1 MIHSSSVALALLAV
15 AAAAEEAARG
25 CIWDQTGCAQGCDS
39 ELMQSRCQLLS
50 HDQDA
55 CSGDEG
61 KLNRCVWSRGASEL
75 EEDDA
80 DADQLDALS
89 CIWDM
94 TGCNKGCNVDAM
106 IGRCKLYEHDKAACQ
121 GDDGQQARCQ
131 WGKYVDRNREKLDE
145 LRMANQAMDEEAE
158 QEQLVELDE
167 DEETLEEDDEEEAEE
182 VENVLEE
189 DDEEEEA
196 EQEEEEE
203 VLEEEEDD
211 EEEAEVLEEEE
222 DDEEEAEEDEDVF
235 EEDDEEEVAEDEVLD
250 ETFDGDEMSMDD
262 EPVIENPDCVWDE
275 TGCDELSAKL
285 TGQFCAQVMASRCG
299 ALSAMECSSSIGAF
313 KRCMRKQR
321 NQRQN
326 EALLSLNV
334 HVFDSEVSAVDTV
347 LVLAGLLT
355 LLVVAQQSFKCYKQR
370 ATKKLVTREPQ
381 YGTVQLINSHAE
393 EAYRV

>member
-1 MIHSSSVALALLAV
+1 MIHSSSLALALFAV
-15 AAAAEEAARG
+15 AAAAEEVARG

-158 QEQLVELDE
+158 QEQLVEIDE
-167 DEETLEEDDEEEAEE
+167 D
-182 VENVLEE
+182 
-189 DDEEEEA
+189 
-196 EQEEEEE
+196 EEEE
-203 VLEEEEDD
+203 VLEEE
-211 EEEAEVLEEEE
+211 VEE
-222 DDEEEAEEDEDVF
+222 DDEEEAEEDEDVL

>member
-1 MIHSSSVALALLAV
+1 MNHSSSLALALFAV
-15 AAAAEEAARG
+15 APASEEVARG

-80 DADQLDALS
+80 NAEQLDALS

-106 IGRCKLYEHDKAACQ
+106 IGRCKLYEHDMAACQ

-158 QEQLVELDE
+158 QEQLVEIDE
-167 DEETLEEDDEEEAEE
+167 DEQ
-182 VENVLEE
+182 
-189 DDEEEEA
+189 EEEEVL
-196 EQEEEEE
+196 EDEDDQEEEEE

-222 DDEEEAEEDEDVF
+222 DDEE
-235 EEDDEEEVAEDEVLD
+235 
-250 ETFDGDEMSMDD
+250 
-262 EPVIENPDCVWDE
+262 
-275 TGCDELSAKL
+275 
-285 TGQFCAQVMASRCG
+285 
-299 ALSAMECSSSIGAF
+299 
-313 KRCMRKQR
+313 
-321 NQRQN
+321 
-326 EALLSLNV
+326 
-334 HVFDSEVSAVDTV
+334 
-347 LVLAGLLT
+347 
-355 LLVVAQQSFKCYKQR
+355 
-370 ATKKLVTREPQ
+370 
-381 YGTVQLINSHAE
+381 
-393 EAYRV
+393 